1 MKNGI
6 DNNLKMLVIQE
17 VESLKKILP
26 VETRKKLNFETLDT
40 HLWSSCIYGQMFG
53 YGCNQEACEV
63 KDTITV
69 PYSSS
74 ARFLE
79 SPSITAF
86 CPEKHEHYSDLSPME
101 FYISLSGANIRVVVE
116 YLREERETIRTQ
128 DL

>member
-40 HLWSSCIYGQMFG
+40 HLWSSCIYGQMIG
-53 YGCNQEACEV
+53 RGCNQEACEV
-63 KDTITV
+63 KNTITV
-69 PYSSS
+69 PYSFS
-74 ARFLE
+74 ALFFE
-79 SPSITAF
+79 SPRSIAF
-86 CPEKHEHYSDLSPME
+86 SHEVDSYYSDLSPME
-101 FYISLSGANIRVVVE
+101 FYISLPRSNSRVIVE
-116 YLREERETIRTQ
+116 YLREERETIRTK